1 MWRKARSKLG
11 RPVFIYSNCMKRHS
25 PEPEPRNLSGDE
37 DGHPFSSRVVRQR
50 LEVQEGGLMVV
61 HTAVQVKC
69 KRIYALSLS
78 LSHTHIRTYCKQM
91 IFMCESLSAR
101 VSMTLQVS
109 VSMFMYISM
118 FVSVSVSV
126 FISLSLCM
134 SESLSVS
141 VYVLMCVRERDMC
154 EKE

>member
-1 MWRKARSKLG
+1 MIVVAGTKCVCRTIMTWASIPFFWWHKARSKLG

-78 LSHTHIRTYCKQM
+78 HTHTHTHI
-91 IFMCESLSAR
+91 F
-101 VSMTLQVS
+101 
-109 VSMFMYISM
+109 
-118 FVSVSVSV
+118 
-126 FISLSLCM
+126 
-134 SESLSVS
+134 
-141 VYVLMCVRERDMC
+141 
-154 EKE
+154 